1 MVTKPFH
8 IAISIS
14 NIQSGFRKCGIWPFD
29 PNVIE
34 KCTLK
39 GVSADDDLSI
49 PHVSNE
55 DISVEEGE
63 VGDIGMIELP

>member
-1 MVTKPFH
+1 MG
-8 IAISIS
+8 
-14 NIQSGFRKCGIWPFD
+14 SGSVVFGPSTQTSLT
-29 PNVIE
+29 NAH
-34 KCTLK
+34 K